1 MTRFPSRNFSGVE
14 DLLVEGN
21 NALSFCVKR
30 QATLLEDA
38 PGKVKRLKDEG
49 NTLAESGRFR
59 VAMSRWQEALAVDP
73 SNAALYDL
81 MAQASMAV
89 YEDFQAVQY
98 ALKTTKLA
106 PTWSEGFLTLARC
119 QLNFGELTLALE
131 ALKQAVEHNG
141 GVETEE
147 MECDR
152 QDLQEL
158 LNLQNQVLRKHDE
171 EAAHEV
177 GVDKLQ
183 VISCFKH
190 LSLRARAIELD
201 RSEYS

>member
-1 MTRFPSRNFSGVE
+1 
-14 DLLVEGN
+14 
-21 NALSFCVKR
+21 
-30 QATLLEDA
+30 
-38 PGKVKRLKDEG
+38 
-49 NTLAESGRFR
+49 
-59 VAMSRWQEALAVDP
+59 
-73 SNAALYDL
+73 
-81 MAQASMAV
+81 
-89 YEDFQAVQY
+89 
-98 ALKTTKLA
+98 
-106 PTWSEGFLTLARC
+106 
-119 QLNFGELTLALE
+119 
-131 ALKQAVEHNG
+131 
-141 GVETEE
+141 